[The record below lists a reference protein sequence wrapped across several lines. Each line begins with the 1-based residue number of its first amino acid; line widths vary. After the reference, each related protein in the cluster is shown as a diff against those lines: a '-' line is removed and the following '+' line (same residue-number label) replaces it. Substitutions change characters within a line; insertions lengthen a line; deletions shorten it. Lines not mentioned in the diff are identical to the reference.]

1 MNMNDDIFTRLQN
14 GEKPEAIAKEYTDA
28 LNSAIKKYE
37 EEKEAAEAL
46 SNKIAD
52 TSTLLENIKDYA
64 YCYYKDFAKHL
75 DEIDPTELIEL
86 FDSIAELLPLL
97 EELKNIGTA
106 FEMNIPKKEE
116 NKKKDHC
123 CGSQPCSCH
132 KADPLESFL
141 KAHNLF
147 NI

>member
-1 MNMNDDIFTRLQN
+1 MNMNDILTRLQN
-14 GEKPEAIAKEYTDA
+14 GEEPEAIAKEYTDA
-28 LNSAIKKYE
+28 LNGAIQKYE

-64 YCYYKDFAKHL
+64 SCYYKDFAKHL
-75 DEIDPTELIEL
+75 EEIDPTELIEL
-86 FDSIAELLPLL
+86 FDSIAELLPLI
-97 EELKNIGTA
+97 EELKNLGTA

-116 NKKKDHC
+116 NKKENCH
-123 CGSQPCSCH
+123 CGSQSCSCH
-132 KADPLESFL
+132 KTDPLENFL